1 MSHDGVK
8 GRQVAKEIVGKA
20 LVHPGSRPVVE
31 PSEIDLDEVRPLRD
45 AVERNNRKSLLR
57 LLKDEWVEMLPASG
71 TPLECRGGWMHIER
85 LV

>member
-1 MSHDGVK
+1 M
-8 GRQVAKEIVGKA
+8 
-20 LVHPGSRPVVE
+20 
-31 PSEIDLDEVRPLRD
+31 RD
-45 AVERNNRKSLLR
+45 AVERNNRKLLLR

>member
-1 MSHDGVK
+1 MSHDSVK
-8 GRQVAKEIVGKA
+8 GRQVAKEVVGKA